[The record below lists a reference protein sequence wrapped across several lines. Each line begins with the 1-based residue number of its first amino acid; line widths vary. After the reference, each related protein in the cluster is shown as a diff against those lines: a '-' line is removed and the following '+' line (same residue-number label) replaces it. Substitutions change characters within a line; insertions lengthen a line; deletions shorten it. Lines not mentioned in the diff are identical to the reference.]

1 MSKWKVQFRADVRL
15 AKAVTHLRNAPTVWI
30 TVSPKPVRKV
40 IAERILLSFK
50 VAQPDAL
57 VRLVLAS

>member
-1 MSKWKVQFRADVRL
+1 MWKVQYRADVRQ
-15 AKAVTHLRNAPTVWI
+15 AKAVTHLRNPSNVWI
-30 TVSPKPVRKV
+30 TVSPKPVRRV

-57 VRLVLAS
+57 VRLVPVS